1 MTVISKI
8 FRLFVLEINFAK
20 PLKLNNM
27 KKLMIAAL
35 MILGSSAAFAGDSD
49 ALKAILKTNSYA
61 DAEQLIKQNLNTLA
75 NSAEKAKAYNHLVD
89 LAMKVYSDQQ
99 AIEQTNMTNKQLGLK
114 KDPQPYDTTAMYNS
128 AVQAIKAG
136 LECYKYDQQPN
147 EKGKVKPKF
156 DGNIA
161 RLWGARTNLVNGGQI
176 AAQKG
181 NAKKVLEYWGT
192 FLDTESEP
200 MFASMDRKS
209 ESEYIGQVALFGARY
224 AYQEKQMDL
233 CEKYCDIAMKSPA
246 EAKDALNLKLYSMKS
261 NLATKADSLAY
272 VDKLKALYAQ
282 DQTNEVILDNLN
294 GMYQGLKM
302 DKEQLELLDA
312 AIAANPK
319 GFVAYADKGMYY
331 IAKNDADKAVKC
343 LMEAEKIQPE
353 NVVVLT
359 YLGACLNVKAS
370 NLQDP
375 NGRKVVYTEALKY
388 LDKAKELDPNK
399 ARANWGYNRYQACY
413 GLYGAKD
420 PKTIAAEQESH

>member
-147 EKGKVKPKF
+147 EKGKVKSKF

-161 RLWGARTNLVNGGQI
+161 RLWGVRTNLVNGGQI

-181 NAKKVLEYWGT
+181 NAKKVLEYWG
-192 FLDTESEP
+192 
-200 MFASMDRKS
+200 K
-209 ESEYIGQVALFGARY
+209 
-224 AYQEKQMDL
+224 
-233 CEKYCDIAMKSPA
+233 
-246 EAKDALNLKLYSMKS
+246 N
-261 NLATKADSLAY
+261 SL
-272 VDKLKALYAQ
+272 
-282 DQTNEVILDNLN
+282 
-294 GMYQGLKM
+294 
-302 DKEQLELLDA
+302 
-312 AIAANPK
+312 
-319 GFVAYADKGMYY
+319 
-331 IAKNDADKAVKC
+331 
-343 LMEAEKIQPE
+343 
-353 NVVVLT
+353 
-359 YLGACLNVKAS
+359 
-370 NLQDP
+370 
-375 NGRKVVYTEALKY
+375 VVYALHFTPLFFLFRYLWEWLQPATIWPFLFFFILLYGLVYGLCWLLMKLFNIKPFKY
-388 LDKAKELDPNK
+388 LTG
-399 ARANWGYNRYQACY
+399 RF
-413 GLYGAKD
+413 
-420 PKTIAAEQESH
+420 